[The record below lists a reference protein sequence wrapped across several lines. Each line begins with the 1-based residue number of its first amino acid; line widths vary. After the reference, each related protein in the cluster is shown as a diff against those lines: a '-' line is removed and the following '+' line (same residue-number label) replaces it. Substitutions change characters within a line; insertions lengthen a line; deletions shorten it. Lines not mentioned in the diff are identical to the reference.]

1 MSGCDDVP
9 LTRFDSDGDYQT
21 SSDGGTTFVDNPG
34 QDPRNGYGALPGLSG
49 GDGDTKRCQAAN
61 SVITYFKNAVAS
73 LQQAKDNE
81 ATASDLGAV
90 LVGVLLLL
98 GIITLG
104 WIFAF
109 FGAFIALLY
118 ANITAEEWG
127 AAFTDDIWNQLVCIV
142 YTHTEADA
150 SYTVD
155 DVKAIITDIET
166 TIDPGTAQSFF
177 LDMFKSLWAGG
188 TQAAARQDLG
198 GELSCSCGGCVAE
211 FWGVGVWIGSGLSTN
226 NGTEVERGDCYITV
240 DSTDRG
246 DGKQSAC
253 ITLIA
258 SDSVHCSF
266 QNATQISGP
275 TEHADVRIACG
286 TDRIY
291 TNLATF
297 GYGSGPFNSM
307 GFVGDPSGA
316 PFRIRFDLTT
326 E

>member
-34 QDPRNGYGALPGLSG
+34 QDPRNGYSALPGLSG

-90 LVGVLLLL
+90 LVGILLLL

-127 AAFTDDIWNQLVCIV
+127 AAFTDDIWNQLLCIV

-155 DVKAIITDIET
+155 DVKAIIVDIET

-198 GELSCSCGGCVAE
+198 GSLSCSCGGVCGSDWITYGTGFGIITDFDTDTGIMTVESESANIAIRSPDGTGNSCCKILGA
-211 FWGVGVWIGSGLSTN
+211 GVVSGGGFDGELCSVISCGDPINDGDFGLS
-226 NGTEVERGDCYITV
+226 GTLFGVCSPAFSIPVHHPT
-240 DSTDRG
+240 T
-246 DGKQSAC
+246 
-253 ITLIA
+253 ITLNF
-258 SDSVHCSF
+258 DVCS
-266 QNATQISGP
+266 
-275 TEHADVRIACG
+275 
-286 TDRIY
+286 
-291 TNLATF
+291 
-297 GYGSGPFNSM
+297 
-307 GFVGDPSGA
+307 
-316 PFRIRFDLTT
+316 
-326 E
+326 